1 MITPLSEHQSSSA
14 TRSVR
19 IPMDGPASPW
29 SAVAPQFNGASK
41 AKRKKVFKHALA
53 LCLLGLTFVP
63 QPAAAQSTQE
73 LAKELANPIANL
85 VSLPFQYNYNGGFGE
100 GDGEQNVINIQPV
113 IPFSISEDWNVI
125 SRTILPVVDQGGF
138 TDDHV
143 SQTGFGNT
151 LQNFFFSPKEPTKGG
166 LVWGVGP
173 VLQIPTATD
182 GIAPNQWGAGI
193 TGIALKQNNG
203 WTIGVLANHVWSISG
218 NDKFG
223 ETSVSFLQPIV
234 GYATKNGTSFTLNTE
249 SAYDWETEQASV
261 PINFTVGQLV
271 QIGGRPVQLTGGVR
285 YWADGP
291 DAGPDGW
298 GARLVVTYL
307 FPKKG

>member
-1 MITPLSEHQSSSA
+1 
-14 TRSVR
+14 
-19 IPMDGPASPW
+19 
-29 SAVAPQFNGASK
+29 
-41 AKRKKVFKHALA
+41 
-53 LCLLGLTFVP
+53 
-63 QPAAAQSTQE
+63 
-73 LAKELANPIANL
+73 
-85 VSLPFQYNYNGGFGE
+85 
-100 GDGEQNVINIQPV
+100 
-113 IPFSISEDWNVI
+113 
-125 SRTILPVVDQGGF
+125 
-138 TDDHV
+138 
-143 SQTGFGNT
+143 
-151 LQNFFFSPKEPTKGG
+151 

-203 WTIGVLANHVWSISG
+203 WTVGVLANHVWSISG

-307 FPKKG
+307 FPTKG